1 MVCPTKVIRKAGP
14 SGRNA
19 NEGEVGQAIPAGV
32 ELKSSPAGSA
42 SIVPLRAL
50 RHSLQYSRM
59 DRDTMEFFQTLF
71 DSFKREMHQ
80 EFENLFARLDR
91 MKTRTE
97 PQGDP
102 EFERWKAIERWAARS
117 DVFRAER

>member
-1 MVCPTKVIRKAGP
+1 
-14 SGRNA
+14 
-19 NEGEVGQAIPAGV
+19 
-32 ELKSSPAGSA
+32 
-42 SIVPLRAL
+42 
-50 RHSLQYSRM
+50 M
-59 DRDTMEFFQTLF
+59 DRDTMEFLQTLF

-97 PQGDP
+97 PYGDP
-102 EFERWKAIERWAARS
+102 ECECWKAIERWAARS